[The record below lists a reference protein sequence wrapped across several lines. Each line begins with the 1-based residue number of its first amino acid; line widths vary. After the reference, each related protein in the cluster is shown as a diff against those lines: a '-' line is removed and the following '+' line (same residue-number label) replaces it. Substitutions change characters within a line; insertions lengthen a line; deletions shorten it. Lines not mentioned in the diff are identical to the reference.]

1 MNRPVIGRGMCGLWG
16 AITDLGETIFT
27 QMVAKEIPGID
38 IGRSPYRDY
47 EVNQIAMDLNNAPP
61 NAILLLWG
69 SSLGANNCPVVATY
83 APHVVIHG
91 MWGFQASLYG
101 AQVPIPANVLFA
113 HEVYSSIVMT
123 GGLGAYE
130 WGRTTDNHVTNL
142 YLSKR
147 YDFHPG
153 ETSPVMAMFIAEMKR
168 VIAAAQDKVVA
179 HVAEPAVDPIVGA
192 AA

>member
-1 MNRPVIGRGMCGLWG
+1 MYGMWG
-16 AITDLGETIFT
+16 PLTDPGEDVFS
-27 QMVAKEIPGID
+27 QEVAKLGVD

-47 EVNQIAMDLNNAPP
+47 KVNEIATDFNSSPP
-61 NAILLLWG
+61 GAIRLVWG
-69 SSLGANNCPVVATY
+69 SSLGCNNCPIVAAY

-101 AQVPIPANVLFA
+101 AQVPIPANCLFA
-113 HEVYSSIVMT
+113 HEVYNPNLAMT

-130 WGRTTDNHVTNL
+130 WTKAPDNHVTNL

-153 ETSPVMAMFIAEMKR
+153 ETTQVMEMFLAEMKR
-168 VIAAAQDKVVA
+168 VIDAAQS
-179 HVAEPAVDPIVGA
+179 GRTQ
-192 AA
+192 